1 MESNQNRQ
9 GDVAAS
15 GLVAGMVLYKTK
27 SNKENKVEISNRSGT
42 ESVELKQSSQLD
54 VEWSGLV
61 LRRET

>member
-9 GDVAAS
+9 GYVAAS
-15 GLVAGMVLYKTK
+15 GLVVLYKTK
-27 SNKENKVEISNRSGT
+27 SNKENKVEISNRSGI
-42 ESVELKQSSQLD
+42 ESVEWKQNSQLD